1 MKNEGSIQERRQ
13 ERYDQDDPGDE
24 RAWILNSDDR
34 EMHGSGRD
42 GSPVPCKAR
51 MIASGATTLR
61 FVFHFELSEEWR
73 SI

>member
-13 ERYDQDDPGDE
+13 KRYDQDDPGDE
-24 RAWILNSDDR
+24 RAWYELRDDR

-42 GSPVPCKAR
+42 RSPVPCEAR
-51 MIASGATTLR
+51 VIANGVTTLR